1 MHQLHI
7 KQCPNTLLYQQI
19 TKKNPFFQRG
29 THGISCLF
37 KRYKELK
44 RNQLHAFGFCMGLER
59 KV

>member
-1 MHQLHI
+1 MDQLHL

-19 TKKNPFFQRG
+19 TD
-29 THGISCLF
+29 GISCLF